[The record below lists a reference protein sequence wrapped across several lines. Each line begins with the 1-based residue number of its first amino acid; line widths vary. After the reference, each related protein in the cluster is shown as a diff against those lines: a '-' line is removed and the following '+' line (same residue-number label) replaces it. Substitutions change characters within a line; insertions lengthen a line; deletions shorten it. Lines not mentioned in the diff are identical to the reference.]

1 LCSSATVCSPNGL
14 AGILGWMDDL
24 SLDSFFFF
32 FFVGGGGGEA
42 NWLERYFEDDEVFE
56 VVKVLYGDKAS
67 GPNGFTIVFSE
78 LVVRCLN

>member
-1 LCSSATVCSPNGL
+1 
-14 AGILGWMDDL
+14 
-24 SLDSFFFF
+24 
-32 FFVGGGGGEA
+32 VGGGGGEA